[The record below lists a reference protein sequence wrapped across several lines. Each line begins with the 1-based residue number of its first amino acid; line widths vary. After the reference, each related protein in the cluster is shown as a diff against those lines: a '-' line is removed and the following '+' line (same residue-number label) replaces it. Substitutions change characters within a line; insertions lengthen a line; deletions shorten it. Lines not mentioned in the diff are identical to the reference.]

1 MIEIR
6 TLDEMP
12 KILRDQ
18 MTELEAWAEDNRKD
32 SRRDAIRFW
41 ALKIPAVI
49 ISAGAGI
56 FAYFRLEAAAVIASG
71 IASVCVLIDGLN
83 PGGAL
88 RNSHYKAVHD
98 LRILQHKMQ
107 AEWRIEGYVL
117 GVDESEKLAAR
128 IIKDAQKE
136 IERIATYLRDAES
149 MLGSR
154 RD

>member
-56 FAYFRLEAAAVIASG
+56 SSPISDWKLRRSLRVESQVYAYSLTAS
-71 IASVCVLIDGLN
+71 I
-83 PGGAL
+83 P
-88 RNSHYKAVHD
+88 AVHYETV
-98 LRILQHKMQ
+98 I
-107 AEWRIEGYVL
+107 
-117 GVDESEKLAAR
+117 
-128 IIKDAQKE
+128 
-136 IERIATYLRDAES
+136 T
-149 MLGSR
+149 R
-154 RD
+154 RFTI